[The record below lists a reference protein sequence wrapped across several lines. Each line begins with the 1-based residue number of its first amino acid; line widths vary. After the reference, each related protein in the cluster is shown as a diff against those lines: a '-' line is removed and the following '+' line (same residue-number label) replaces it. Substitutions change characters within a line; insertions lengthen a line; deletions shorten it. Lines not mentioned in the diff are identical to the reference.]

1 MYSVENDVGQ
11 GYTVLVCLKIT
22 SVCSVHVW
30 IKPLQNPNFQRTAL
44 NVGEQVA
51 LLVRQV
57 RRSRAAQQHA
67 RFPQQSLSGCREQL
81 QKANEEIDCLKGA
94 QLLLLDGNNIFL
106 Y

>member
-1 MYSVENDVGQ
+1 M
-11 GYTVLVCLKIT
+11 LVCLKIT

-30 IKPLQNPNFQRTAL
+30 IKPQQNPNFQKTAL

-51 LLVRQV
+51 LLVQQV
-57 RRSRAAQQHA
+57 RRRRAAEEPA
-67 RFPQQSLSGCREQL
+67 RFTQQSLSGCQEQL